1 MSSITKPDSPG
12 GNGIIHI
19 IQRRNEKEGLSPE
32 EIASLLYIIKNYSE
46 TEIPSGYDDTNTRAF
61 INKNGIRII
70 LQKNWREDNR
80 NWLVTGYGIID
91 SNTKKLS
98 LEATETIKT
107 VNAQYGYKP
116 EHSRLREQVGAVIA
130 SISSIR
136 QQQEKVK
143 VLKSRTKIEKG
154 IKTISTANP
163 KTVYDRAVLK
173 TNPKNSSDKDLITAY
188 TAINFAINSLE
199 NKNKSDLFKHTKAKK
214 LIEKAANK
222 KLLSA
227 VEKEL
232 LSRGYTFEAHNSVN
246 ETSTNYQRVVIMD
259 ISNGKERQVSLKNT
273 REPQSDSQ
281 VLENPMTEHSSSSK
295 TNIIHETVSDNNNTK
310 NIHNSTWQWVH
321 YDDASGSI
329 RSPEGESYFSY
340 DWTTKEYKENNG
352 SIWEMFEG
360 APDENTDFEAFQK
373 YAEDCIRKY
382 IAKDPS
388 IVFTNKY
395 VDRDFSYNIASG
407 LSNKITPDL
416 FDEITQVVYDMGYD
430 CKCSFTRDADNR
442 ITDINFKLYDENV
455 NCESL
460 SFVDLINKI
469 IENDGKEITQLH
481 QGVDDKEIDKLNNFV
496 KSLEEIKKSFSNE
509 KPLWDEVVN
518 IFISFGFPINKYN
531 KDDFFTMLS
540 YNMETS
546 SYYFIKKDNKIYI
559 HDNSDSLEDN
569 LFTEEKITAFFEN
582 CVDSLR
588 NKNDKNLNWQI
599 NMIENLLLDHVIN
612 RDYTKVYTED
622 LKKYL
627 NKYPKLTD
635 EQLGIMIFDYDL
647 ADVPLVKD
655 KNGAIYQ
662 KDNTS
667 YELTLLTPSNII
679 SQSYWSTKNWIDF
692 IYDAKKSDI
701 SELDKE
707 TLKERKSLLNK
718 LENCLK
724 HEKNFHYVTRSITFP
739 CEFVFPKEVSVNDK
753 GGGKKE
759 NYRWEIFNELKEKY
773 GFNENAAQTSYY
785 EANEPENDSFNISF
799 TIPVPLNVS
808 FPKEKTDE
816 WINSVEKELKEN
828 YNCAYLNWQG
838 NERVEE
844 IFENREKAVS
854 FLTELYDAEFSDI
867 KFNICDKDEYRL
879 DDDTFWVPMFANP
892 GFKLEKLLDPE
903 FDLTNDAI
911 KFYYTQKEN
920 QKDHFDVYWLNVV
933 SAAHPEEQNEGLI
946 STSDLPD
953 NIKETIINNCRL
965 QAEIFC
971 KEKFG
976 CDIENIFINNKTE
989 RLAAS
994 IESQIDD
1001 SYNSDAEHKERYYLD
1016 FDSGLLNLPDSI
1028 EGKKIKNY
1036 RIGIVF
1042 NHENNVNDYFI
1053 DAITE
1058 NGDIFYDI
1066 HTESYVIDEKYKMIF
1081 NAAENKIAFNVLK
1094 EKYQIIYQEA
1104 LLKCKKEA
1112 ETELKNEYGNS
1123 SFSDSEIDE
1132 RKHEIFHDTANT
1144 EEVVGYY
1151 MTYYSDTYLS
1161 QWKENINGKELTE
1174 QDKKVSDIL
1183 QNLYEKERC
1192 FMTKQKIYKKVESIN
1207 DLCTE
1212 KTFLAYPQ
1220 LSLALQEQI
1229 IFDFNFAQIPL
1240 YKDQEGN
1247 IYQREMNKDLLEG
1260 DETDYMQL
1268 TPEGIID
1275 QAYWMNKD
1283 WLSTFENSN
1292 SPENSETSKL
1302 DKKAISER
1310 SLMLKELEEIR
1321 LFETDP
1327 KTYFKNVFKRA
1338 LQIEFKQIKK
1348 EIKAGKIKPV
1358 KDKELLILA
1367 EERLGSNAS
1376 PEEIVGWYITEHEN
1390 DYLENFKSSGNYG
1403 SYNEQVLRL
1412 MEKTKQIED
1421 KNNVM
1426 KYELLDIGK
1435 YFNSHLPEGTEIFN
1449 EEEINNLKIYT
1460 QELSGDVLLYDKIND
1475 KAYRVF
1481 NFDNDKWIE
1490 THDKNLLNP
1499 VDSAEL
1505 LNFARIEA
1513 EEYRDTAK
1521 SNGQITDSQEADM
1534 WARRFHEKLV
1544 YIQARNFSD
1553 LSICPC
1559 KKVEDFEPDKDDIS
1573 NPVVNVSEYNIILNN
1588 ENIIAL
1594 NLEKSENYTYELF
1607 VKFGKDTK
1615 ITEYKIVQKDII
1627 SGNIIKE
1634 NVENELKN
1642 IQKEIWD
1649 LSKSYVEQYLHYSID
1664 NDFDITCDYAFSE
1677 TRKYSNNG
1685 NEESLTVYEEP
1696 RWSFKNNEDIL
1707 QIVKNADE
1715 NFYDELQNIIKSHPG
1730 KIFAFD
1736 LGKEIVYSEAKNG
1749 DENDLSDETLKE
1761 KLDNE
1766 FVFRYW
1772 NVYGDD
1778 EINNFEDYGE
1788 HIFIKDQTVVDKL
1801 NKMIE
1806 NHVNNNIER
1815 YKDFINYR
1823 SKRLPELLKKEL
1835 WEHGEPSLTV
1845 DGDGNCTKR
1854 FQTFTIED
1862 ELQNLLG
1869 LANFTYGNNP
1879 VKYALFADY
1888 ELNSEGGIKNEP
1900 QIKLWEYYDY
1910 NDEEIHTK
1918 DSGKALENNFFITPS
1933 CLKLIED
1940 TFDLVACENTQETF
1954 YSRDYYKM
1962 SQVFEG
1968 MNIAFGDKSNI
1979 PSKDTFAY
1987 NFHYICREFKQKD
2000 IPETL
2005 EEHNDVLFT
2014 TITHL
2019 IMDNFDFGKLD
2030 YNNFDEQFNIEGVD
2044 YRWDICDKTA
2054 NALLKGKIVST
2065 KHIQDF
2071 IYDEGDKIMNELGNS
2086 GKYNNLTALNDIQE
2100 KGFTLIL
2107 EKYENDEYGKEIA
2120 EEIKNYKYPEK
2131 EKLVDNVFSMLKE
2144 HYKNG
2149 EYLVTMETSNDDE
2162 HTIELK
2168 YSPSELEVLIKA
2180 RDAFKY
2186 GTESLSFV
2194 RPNAEQIEDGINN
2207 YLTFD
2212 EITKGYLLCGTL
2224 EDRLINDRRLR
2235 NITNIEKANAMFV
2248 FESDEDAARQYEKDN
2263 KTGLLKEKRD
2273 IWIGDDDIS
2282 SYSIPDTPENR
2293 KALKN
2298 YILDKPLLEKFN
2310 FEEFKEA
2317 DFNRMKSDL
2326 LNHHYIDFMYGSIHL
2341 GSISIDFQQ
2350 REDGIIDVDPYIL
2363 GEKGIGGEIDLNNSD
2378 DTIPYSENA
2387 LCQFSLKEI
2396 ENLNY
2401 DDFKNWIKDFLIEK
2415 IEKDSDSKHLL
2426 KEARRITVDW
2436 NNNDQCKALYS
2447 TKLGEE
2453 LVEVMAR
2460 NPLSMNETD
2469 KKDAEELL
2477 LKGAD
2482 PKEALLFAAA
2492 DANLLENCHWLL
2504 NHLPYGNAG
2513 IFQDKNFA
2521 DSIYEISKES
2531 VTLDEESW
2539 QDVCEIGYHGF
2550 EEIAKLCGRLDE
2562 AEKYYK
2568 QLKEKHPELSDVEGN
2583 SWENLEKQFK
2593 DEKITPVRGDFASI
2607 KKDVIDS
2614 MRSKDMY
2621 DYKEHQKEVVC
2632 RILCD
2637 VMDFGPLNESVEE
2650 EGGLENHSVHSE
2662 RNKFRW
2668 NVVENIA
2675 EKIVNGKIAVK
2686 EYQKEADK
2694 IISDIVDTD
2703 LTNKTNIQGEITMNE
2718 NESIENIEKKLDLS
2732 LLEFIKK
2739 LDELRIN
2746 SDKDN
2751 NYSTLVVDIPRS
2763 ELKKTELFKDD
2774 TNYPLPGNG
2783 LRLIIQ
2789 NDSFG
2794 FKIDI
2799 GTVKYQYDISIY
2811 KYTQDGKSSRASSP
2825 LSENVPSVN
2834 EDFGISILGHSD
2846 KDKLNNKFFFYAN
2859 KDIIIEKT
2867 VEACRQKQEKIRL
2880 EKEKKEAEEQSY
2892 ENTINSLAEELGIT
2906 DSNKSPDVSFNSFI
2920 NDIDKMRDFD
2930 NMEKK
2935 DFLSFYSY
2943 LSEEEYDNT
2952 RQELL
2957 NIGRSGKEQAE
2968 YLENQLDYESLLH
2981 EVFDSTIETLDPII
2995 DKIKLWHPED
3005 YGFPKNEKTHLLVEF
3020 HNNEEFVGKTFTET
3034 EIENIFLNSNV
3045 KFEGKNI
3052 DVIVLDSKTKSISQF
3067 LKNADISKQFRK
3079 DFGLNDFGPAANDL
3093 DEIYYEIKAANP
3105 DSSFNELFEEAVF
3118 RKIEE
3123 TFDMH
3128 GFESL
3133 LGGREP
3139 ELDSTLNSDV
3149 MTEHAKLLEKVA
3161 EEYADGKL
3169 LYDNIQD
3176 RIDGLLEENKLF
3188 QKLVGEGRLP
3198 EINNF
3203 NLGIKEEPELDKY
3216 PGFLG
3221 FSIGHNDANG
3231 SDYINFSVR
3240 FDKENTSLRKLKG
3253 FDENAETQKWDR
3265 INILY
3270 YLDWPDTPS
3279 EISLQGKN
3287 SYLVLDEYSA
3297 LTKDLSFNDK
3307 QKIRRSAQSFVENY
3321 LENQY
3326 KGLNLEQAFFTEP
3339 APEPGFVINNSTD
3352 LCTVMN
3358 NHNKSSSSEPNIDT
3372 ETAAAILNYLNFR
3385 DWKVY
3390 KAKDD
3395 VYVLDVSE
3403 DYDREGHKSTNGDIL
3418 DLAHDAAYI
3427 AKEDGTGYYDKDSYK
3442 LVMNAWK
3449 EYKQWNKEQH
3459 KIPEHENTDTVSPT
3473 DEIGQIAKESLLQDV
3488 PVLFKK
3494 EIIKKLH
3501 KDEYK
3506 NNPFAA
3512 AGSVIKEWKKD
3523 CPEYIPI
3530 LDKYM
3535 IDNGFIEKKG
3545 YEKFFKDIV
3554 GLKKKQPEKSMENK
3568 QKKKLSSKDDDFGR
3582 S

>member
-1 MSSITKPDSPG
+1 MNVADKNLIDYYRNGDVNSMENLSNNNNEEYVNNSFTQLSNVIKNKSSLIIQNPELNEVIFDYGNFGDLTKN
-12 GNGIIHI
+12 GNNGDGIIHI
-19 IQRRNEKEGLSPE
+19 VQRRYEIDGLSNE
-32 EIASLLYIIKNYSE
+32 DIASLLFLIKNYSE

-173 TNPKNSSDKDLITAY
+173 TNPKNSSDKDLITAF

-273 REPQSDSQ
+273 SEPQSDSQ
-281 VLENPMTEHSSSSK
+281 VLENPMTEHSNSSK

-395 VDRDFSYNIASG
+395 VDRDFSYKIASG
-407 LSNKITPDL
+407 LSDKITPDL

-430 CKCSFTRDADNR
+430 CKCSFTCDINNH
-442 ITDINFKLYDENV
+442 ITDFNFELYDENV

-469 IENDGKEITQLH
+469 IENNGKEITQLH

-518 IFISFGFPINKYN
+518 TFISFGFPINKYN

-546 SYYFIKKDNKIYI
+546 AYCFIKKDNKIYI
-559 HDNSDSLEDN
+559 HDNSDNLEDD
-569 LFTEEKITAFFEN
+569 LFTEERITAFFEN

-599 NMIENLLLDHVIN
+599 NMVENLLL
-612 RDYTKVYTED
+612 
-622 LKKYL
+622 
-627 NKYPKLTD
+627 
-635 EQLGIMIFDYDL
+635 
-647 ADVPLVKD
+647 
-655 KNGAIYQ
+655 
-662 KDNTS
+662 
-667 YELTLLTPSNII
+667 
-679 SQSYWSTKNWIDF
+679 
-692 IYDAKKSDI
+692 
-701 SELDKE
+701 
-707 TLKERKSLLNK
+707 
-718 LENCLK
+718 
-724 HEKNFHYVTRSITFP
+724 
-739 CEFVFPKEVSVNDK
+739 
-753 GGGKKE
+753 
-759 NYRWEIFNELKEKY
+759 
-773 GFNENAAQTSYY
+773 
-785 EANEPENDSFNISF
+785 
-799 TIPVPLNVS
+799 
-808 FPKEKTDE
+808 
-816 WINSVEKELKEN
+816 
-828 YNCAYLNWQG
+828 
-838 NERVEE
+838 
-844 IFENREKAVS
+844 
-854 FLTELYDAEFSDI
+854 
-867 KFNICDKDEYRL
+867 
-879 DDDTFWVPMFANP
+879 
-892 GFKLEKLLDPE
+892 
-903 FDLTNDAI
+903 
-911 KFYYTQKEN
+911 
-920 QKDHFDVYWLNVV
+920 
-933 SAAHPEEQNEGLI
+933 
-946 STSDLPD
+946 
-953 NIKETIINNCRL
+953 
-965 QAEIFC
+965 
-971 KEKFG
+971 
-976 CDIENIFINNKTE
+976 
-989 RLAAS
+989 
-994 IESQIDD
+994 
-1001 SYNSDAEHKERYYLD
+1001 EH
-1016 FDSGLLNLPDSI
+1016 
-1028 EGKKIKNY
+1028 
-1036 RIGIVF
+1036 
-1042 NHENNVNDYFI
+1042 
-1053 DAITE
+1053 
-1058 NGDIFYDI
+1058 
-1066 HTESYVIDEKYKMIF
+1066 
-1081 NAAENKIAFNVLK
+1081 
-1094 EKYQIIYQEA
+1094 
-1104 LLKCKKEA
+1104 
-1112 ETELKNEYGNS
+1112 
-1123 SFSDSEIDE
+1123 
-1132 RKHEIFHDTANT
+1132 
-1144 EEVVGYY
+1144 
-1151 MTYYSDTYLS
+1151 
-1161 QWKENINGKELTE
+1161 
-1174 QDKKVSDIL
+1174 
-1183 QNLYEKERC
+1183 
-1192 FMTKQKIYKKVESIN
+1192 
-1207 DLCTE
+1207 
-1212 KTFLAYPQ
+1212 
-1220 LSLALQEQI
+1220 
-1229 IFDFNFAQIPL
+1229 
-1240 YKDQEGN
+1240 
-1247 IYQREMNKDLLEG
+1247 
-1260 DETDYMQL
+1260 
-1268 TPEGIID
+1268 
-1275 QAYWMNKD
+1275 
-1283 WLSTFENSN
+1283 
-1292 SPENSETSKL
+1292 
-1302 DKKAISER
+1302 
-1310 SLMLKELEEIR
+1310 
-1321 LFETDP
+1321 
-1327 KTYFKNVFKRA
+1327 
-1338 LQIEFKQIKK
+1338 
-1348 EIKAGKIKPV
+1348 
-1358 KDKELLILA
+1358 
-1367 EERLGSNAS
+1367 
-1376 PEEIVGWYITEHEN
+1376 
-1390 DYLENFKSSGNYG
+1390 
-1403 SYNEQVLRL
+1403 
-1412 MEKTKQIED
+1412 
-1421 KNNVM
+1421 KNNVL

-1435 YFNSHLPEGTEIFN
+1435 YFNSHLPESTEIFN

-1615 ITEYKIVQKDII
+1615 ITEYKIVQKDNI

-1634 NVENELKN
+1634 NVENELKD

-1707 QIVKNADE
+1707 QIVKNTDE
-1715 NFYDELQNIIKSHPG
+1715 NFYDELQNVIKSHPG

-1766 FVFRYW
+1766 FIFRYW

-1815 YKDFINYR
+1815 YKDFKNYR
-1823 SKRLPELLKKEL
+1823 NKRLPELLKKEL

-1845 DGDGNCTKR
+1845 DGDGNYTKR

-1910 NDEEIHTK
+1910 NNEEIHTK

-1979 PSKDTFAY
+1979 PFKDTFAY

-2030 YNNFDEQFNIEGVD
+2030 YNNFDEQFGIEGVD

-2071 IYDEGDKIMNELGNS
+2071 IYDEGDKIVNELEKS
-2086 GKYNNLTALNDIQE
+2086 GKYNNLTAVNDIQE

-2149 EYLVTMETSNDDE
+2149 EYLVTMETSNDDK

-2212 EITKGYLLCGTL
+2212 EITKGYLLCCTL
-2224 EDRLINDRRLR
+2224 EDRLINDSRLR

-2363 GEKGIGGEIDLNNSD
+2363 GEKGIGGEIELNNSD
-2378 DTIPYSENA
+2378 DSIPYSENA

-2401 DDFKNWIKDFLIEK
+2401 DDFKNWVKDFLVEK

-2426 KEARRITVDW
+2426 KEARRITIDW
-2436 NNNDQCKALYS
+2436 NNDEQCKALYN

-2453 LVEVMAR
+2453 LVEIMAR
-2460 NPLSMNETD
+2460 NPLSMNEND

-2521 DSIYEISKES
+2521 DSIYEIAKES

-2539 QDVCEIGYHGF
+2539 QDVCDIGYYGF

-2562 AEKYYK
+2562 AEKYYN
-2568 QLKEKHPELSDVEGN
+2568 QLKEKHPELSDIEGD

-2593 DEKITPVRGDFASI
+2593 DEKFTPVRGDFASI
-2607 KKDVIDS
+2607 KKDIIDS

-2662 RNKFRW
+2662 RNKSRW
-2668 NVVENIA
+2668 NIVENIA
-2675 EKIVNGKIAVK
+2675 EKIVNNKIAVK

-2694 IISDIVDTD
+2694 IISDIIDTD

-2718 NESIENIEKKLDLS
+2718 NESIENIEKKLDVS
-2732 LLEFIKK
+2732 LLKFIKK

-2751 NYSTLVVDIPRS
+2751 NYSALVVDIPRS

-2799 GTVKYQYDISIY
+2799 GTAKYQYDISIY

-2825 LSENVPSVN
+2825 LSENVPAVN
-2834 EDFGISILGHSD
+2834 EGFGISILGHSD

-2867 VEACRQKQEKIRL
+2867 IEACRQKQEKIRL

-2892 ENTINSLAEELGIT
+2892 ENSINSLAEELGIT

-2968 YLENQLDYESLLH
+2968 YLENQLDYEPLLH

-3093 DEIYYEIKAANP
+3093 DEIYYEIKVANP

-3149 MTEHAKLLEKVA
+3149 MTEHSKLLEKVA

-3169 LYDNIQD
+3169 LYDDIQN

-3203 NLGIKEEPELDKY
+3203 NLGIKKEPELDKY
-3216 PGFLG
+3216 PGLLG

-3279 EISLQGKN
+3279 EISLRGKN

-3297 LTKDLSFNDK
+3297 LTKDLSFNDL
-3307 QKIRRSAQSFVENY
+3307 QKIRRSAQTFIENY
-3321 LENQY
+3321 LESQY

-3339 APEPGFVINNSTD
+3339 APEPGFVVKNSTD

-3390 KAKDD
+3390 EAKGD

-3403 DYDREGHKSTNGDIL
+3403 DYDREGHKSNNGDIL

-3449 EYKQWNKEQH
+3449 EYKQWKKEQH
-3459 KIPEHENTDTVSPT
+3459 KISEHENTDTVSPT

-3568 QKKKLSSKDDDFGR
+3568 QKKKLSSKDDDFSR